1 MYKRQLAWNWWT
13 HFWGRN
19 SVKFREVFGQPSK
32 RGDLQIILGEH
43 RIILPF
49 SFIRSQFDRRH
60 HLWQAQEKSE
70 VDYYNEILNLLLDI
84 DLDQKKIQIKKR
96 MIEISEI
103 LNIPSP
109 YEMKKDFD

>member
-1 MYKRQLAWNWWT
+1 MTKPIIEDPMW
-13 HFWGRN
+13 
-19 SVKFREVFGQPSK
+19 SK
-32 RGDLQIILGEH
+32 YISDKSLFYDFI
-43 RIILPF
+43 F
-49 SFIRSQFDRRH
+49 STKE
-60 HLWQAQEKSE
+60 AQEKSE

-84 DLDQKKIQIKKR
+84 DIKKKKIQIKKR